1 MPYGAI
7 EYAQCP
13 CCKKVAYG
21 REKIEEKFGYRK
33 LDNGKRIPQSYCHE
47 CRSAR
52 CETGKPCKVSKR

>member
-33 LDNGKRIPQSYCHE
+33 SNNGKRIPQSYC
-47 CRSAR
+47 RAR
-52 CETGKPCKVSKR
+52 CETGKLCKVSKR